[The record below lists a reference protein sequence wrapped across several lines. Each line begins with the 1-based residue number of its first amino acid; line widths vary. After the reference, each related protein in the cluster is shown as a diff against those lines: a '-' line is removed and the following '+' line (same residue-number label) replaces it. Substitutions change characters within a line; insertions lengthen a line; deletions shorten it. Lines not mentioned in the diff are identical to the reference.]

1 MNFLFFIL
9 IFALGVGLFIL
20 VFFASLLRSVFGIFR
35 QKDSQGEVKKKRS
48 DRKYKKKKIDKQEG
62 EYVDFEEVKES

>member
-9 IFALGVGLFIL
+9 IFALGIGLFIL
-20 VFFASLLRSVFGIFR
+20 VFFASLLRNVFGIFK
-35 QKDSQGEVKKKRS
+35 QKDSQGEVKEKRS

-62 EYVDFEEVKES
+62 EYVDFEEIKQS

>member
-9 IFALGVGLFIL
+9 IFALGIGLFIL
-20 VFFASLLRSVFGIFR
+20 VFFASLLRNVFGIFK
-35 QKDSQGEVKKKRS
+35 QKDSQGEVKEKRS

-62 EYVDFEEVKES
+62 EYVDFEEIKES

>member
-9 IFALGVGLFIL
+9 IFALGIGLFIL
-20 VFFASLLRSVFGIFR
+20 VFFASLLRNVFGIFK
-35 QKDSQGEVKKKRS
+35 QKDSQGQVKEKRS

-62 EYVDFEEVKES
+62 EYVDFEEIKES

>member
-9 IFALGVGLFIL
+9 IFALGIGLFIL
-20 VFFASLLRSVFGIFR
+20 VFFASLLRNVFGIFR
-35 QKDSQGEVKKKRS
+35 QKDSQGQVKEKRS

-62 EYVDFEEVKES
+62 EYVDFEEIKES

>member
-1 MNFLFFIL
+1 
-9 IFALGVGLFIL
+9 

-35 QKDSQGEVKKKRS
+35 QKDSQGQVKEKRS

-62 EYVDFEEVKES
+62 EYVDFEEIKES

>member
-20 VFFASLLRSVFGIFR
+20 VFFASLLRSVFGIIR

-62 EYVDFEEVKES
+62 EYVDFEEIKES

>member
-20 VFFASLLRSVFGIFR
+20 VFFASLLRNVFGIFK
-35 QKDSQGEVKKKRS
+35 QKDSQGEVKEKRS

-62 EYVDFEEVKES
+62 EYVDFEEIKQS